1 MSDDL
6 TINDRITI
14 PGWELEYSTSRS
26 SGPGGQSVNK
36 TNSRV
41 SLRWHVDSSSAL
53 SPGQKV
59 RVKRKLGSRLD
70 SAGYLAVHAETDR
83 SQLRNKEL
91 ARERLAQLVVEA
103 LVIPKRRRA
112 TRPSRA
118 SKERR
123 IQGKKQKAQKKTLR
137 KRPQQHD

>member
-1 MSDDL
+1 
-6 TINDRITI
+6 
-14 PGWELEYSTSRS
+14 
-26 SGPGGQSVNK
+26 
-36 TNSRV
+36 
-41 SLRWHVDSSSAL
+41 
-53 SPGQKV
+53 
-59 RVKRKLGSRLD
+59 VKRKLGSRLD

>member
-6 TINDRITI
+6 IINERITI
-14 PGWELEYSTSRS
+14 PGWEFDYSSSRS

-36 TNSRV
+36 TNSRI
-41 SLRWHVDSSSAL
+41 SLRWHIDSSSAL
-53 SPGQKV
+53 TPGQKT
-59 RVKRKLGSRLD
+59 RVKRKLKTRLD
-70 SAGYLAVHAETDR
+70 GAGYLAIHAETDR

-91 ARERLAQLVVEA
+91 ARERLGQLVVDA

-118 SKERR
+118 AKERR
-123 IQGKKQKAQKKTLR
+123 IEGKKQLSVKKGLR
-137 KRPQQHD
+137 KRPQSDD